1 MSLRKH
7 LLWLA
12 VLFVPLLAFAQSGAP
27 VPSVVSFTSD
37 GTILRAYIYK
47 PSGHGPFPAF
57 IWNTAS
63 SKKMFDPGDE
73 AQFTVLARNVTS
85 RGYVLF
91 IPDRHSNSQSRGVVN
106 GGELT
111 EQLRAE
117 EKDPINLNRRAV
129 EFYESHNKDVLAAV
143 EFLKA
148 QSFVDENQIAM
159 AGTASGAVQTLLA
172 AEKETGIRAFIVFAP
187 GSASW
192 SENPLL
198 QAMLRRS
205 VRNAKAPVFVIQAQN
220 DFTLEPSQ
228 LLGKELEQKG
238 APNRTKVYPPFGT
251 SHAQGNAFALNGCNT
266 WSSDVF
272 DFVREAMN

>member
-1 MSLRKH
+1 MSLRKN
-7 LLWLA
+7 LIWLA
-12 VLFVPLLAFAQSGAP
+12 VFLVPLFAIAQTGAP

-47 PSGHGPFPAF
+47 PSGQGPFPAF
-57 IWNTAS
+57 IWNAAS

-73 AQFTVLARNVTS
+73 AQFNALARNVVA

-91 IPDRHSNSQSRGVVN
+91 IPDRHSSSQSRGVVN
-106 GGELT
+106 GELT

-117 EKDPINLNRRAV
+117 EKDPNMINRRAV
-129 EFYESHNKDVLAAV
+129 EFYESHNRDVLAAV

-148 QSFVDENQIAM
+148 QSFVDESQVVM

-172 AEKETGIRAFIVFAP
+172 SEKEIGVRAFIVFSP

-192 SENPLL
+192 NDNPLL
-198 QAMLRRS
+198 QAILRRS
-205 VRNAKAPVFVIQAQN
+205 VRNARAPVFVIQAQN
-220 DFTLEPSQ
+220 DFTLEPSL
-228 LLGKELEQKG
+228 LLGKELELKG

-251 SHAQGNAFALNGCNT
+251 THSQGNAFALNGCNT

-272 DFVREAMN
+272 DFIREALN